1 MFNFLGQLALQ
12 IKKLLLPFTCIAC
25 ESVGNYICRSCLD
38 SVPIRRNN
46 LCPRCEKN
54 NTLLGEVCQAC
65 LMRRGYYLDGVLV
78 ATYYDHP
85 IASKLIKDFKF
96 LGFKENAKYLAEI
109 LSKKIKLSPG
119 FLLEESILVGVPIHL
134 KKFRLRG
141 FNQTELILEELQKLM
156 AKDAIK
162 IKTDKEIILKN
173 IFHTAQSKT
182 KSMTERRKNV
192 KNTFAVNEKKKI
204 PQNIIILDDV
214 MTTGATLNEMAR
226 VLKNG
231 GAKNVWGLIVARE
244 IFI

>member
-1 MFNFLGQLALQ
+1 M
-12 IKKLLLPFTCIAC
+12 
-25 ESVGNYICRSCLD
+25 
-38 SVPIRRNN
+38 
-46 LCPRCEKN
+46 
-54 NTLLGEVCQAC
+54 
-65 LMRRGYYLDGVLV
+65 DGVLV